1 METKANY
8 VTVGIFTLITIALG
22 FAVVFWLNGL
32 GERRSYV
39 DLDIMI
45 EGSVT
50 GLVKGS
56 QVLFNGIQVGT
67 VDSLTIATNAPRFV
81 VAKVKISANTPV
93 RQDTKASI
101 GTQGFTGGAYIQLEG
116 GSPKAA
122 NVLGVANLK
131 DGEVPRINAEPAALN
146 DLIARV
152 NSIASRTEKV
162 MGGLESFLD
171 ENRASLNKTIA
182 NAQKFSDALAENAD
196 GVESFL
202 SGVANVAVTIEALSS
217 KLDGMIK
224 GAEDIVKAVDPEAV
238 QKTIANLEGFS
249 KTLNASRDDVTKVV
263 DKITNAADQLNK
275 FSDGLNQTLGKVDTL
290 VASVDAT
297 KIGTTVDDLSTTA
310 ASAKKIVSDVEASN
324 IKKTLDDISKIAA
337 DAKDVVAAVNSANV
351 TEIVDN
357 VGNTVDQASALVAAI
372 DADKINSTVNRLDQA
387 ATRANDALAALKPEQ
402 VTKIADG
409 LEKTVNDASAF
420 VAKIEVDKINSA
432 FNDFGEASAE
442 TKKLIAAIDR
452 ERITKLIADLGKTVE
467 DASSVISAIDAER
480 ISGVVD
486 DLEKTAKG
494 ASTIVE
500 DVSSVTSQFKGRGD
514 DINQIITDVKELAG
528 RLNKSSTKVDGILA
542 KFDGML
548 SGGNGEGLISEARAT
563 LADFRKLARNLDA
576 RVNEIS
582 RGLSRFSNRGLAE
595 AEVLIR
601 QARQSINRIDRVIS
615 DFEKNPSGFIV
626 GKPGVRQVSGS
637 RPRR

>member
-8 VTVGIFTLITIALG
+8 VIVGIFTLITIALG
-22 FAVVFWLNGL
+22 FVFVFWLNGL
-32 GERRSYV
+32 GERRNYV

-67 VDSLTIATNAPRFV
+67 VQSLTIATNAPRFV
-81 VAKVKISANTPV
+81 IAKVKINADTPV

-116 GSPKAA
+116 GSPEAISI
-122 NVLGVANLK
+122 LGVANLK
-131 DGEVPRINAEPAALN
+131 EGEVPRINAEPAALN

-152 NSIASRTEKV
+152 NSIAARTEKV

-171 ENRASLNKTIA
+171 ENRASLSKTIA

-202 SGVANVAVTIEALSS
+202 SGVSNVAVTIEALSS

-238 QKTIANLEGFS
+238 RKTIANLEGFS
-249 KTLNASRDDVTKVV
+249 KTLNASREDVTKVV

-297 KIGTTVDDLSTTA
+297 KIGTAVDDLSTTA
-310 ASAKKIVSDVEASN
+310 ASAKKIVADVEASN
-324 IKKTLDDISKIAA
+324 IKKTLDDISKMAA
-337 DAKDVVAAVNSANV
+337 DAKNVVAAIKPDKV

-357 VGNTVDQASALVAAI
+357 VGKTVDQASALVAAI
-372 DADKINSTVNRLDQA
+372 DADKVNSAVNSLDQA
-387 ATRANDALAALKPEQ
+387 ATRANEALAALKPEQ

-409 LEKTVNDASAF
+409 LEKTISDASAF

-432 FNDFGEASAE
+432 FDEFGEASAE
-442 TKKLIAAIDR
+442 TKKLVAAIDR
-452 ERITKLIADLGKTVE
+452 ERISKLIVDLGKTVE
-467 DASSVISAIDAER
+467 DASSVVAAIDAER

-514 DINQIITDVKELAG
+514 DINQIITDTRELVG
-528 RLNKSSTKVDGILA
+528 RLNKSSGKVDGILV
-542 KFDGML
+542 KLDGML
-548 SGGNGEGLISEARAT
+548 SGDNGEGLISDARAT
-563 LADFRKLARNLDA
+563 LADFRKLAKNLNE

-582 RGLSRFSNRGLAE
+582 KGLSRFSNRGLAE

-626 GKPGVRQVSGS
+626 GKPGIRQVSGS

>member
-22 FAVVFWLNGL
+22 FVFVFWLNGW
-32 GERRSYV
+32 GERRAQV
-39 DLDIMI
+39 DMEILI

-50 GLVKGS
+50 GLVTGS

-67 VDSLTIATNAPRFV
+67 VRGLKIATNAPRFV
-81 VAKVKISANTPV
+81 IAQVKINADTPV
-93 RQDTKASI
+93 RQDTKANI

-116 GSPKAA
+116 GSLEAA

-131 DGEVPRINAEPAALN
+131 DGEVPRINAEPAALT

-152 NSIASRTEKV
+152 NSIAARTEKV

-238 QKTIANLEGFS
+238 RKTIANLEGFS
-249 KTLNASRDDVTKVV
+249 KTLNASREDVTRVV
-263 DKITNAADQLNK
+263 DKIINAADQLNK

-297 KIGTTVDDLSTTA
+297 KIGTAVDDLSTTA
-310 ASAKKIVSDVEASN
+310 ASAKKIVADVEASN
-324 IKKTLDDISKIAA
+324 IKQTLDDISKIAE
-337 DAKDVVAAVNSANV
+337 DAKGVVAAIQPEKV

-357 VGNTVDQASALVAAI
+357 IGKTVDQASALVAAI
-372 DADKINSTVNRLDQA
+372 DADKMNSAVNSLDQA
-387 ATRANDALAALKPEQ
+387 ATRANEALAALKPEQ

-409 LEKTVNDASAF
+409 LEKTIIDASAF
-420 VAKIEVDKINSA
+420 VAKIEVDKINNA
-432 FNDFGEASAE
+432 FNEFGEASAE
-442 TKKLIAAIDR
+442 TKKLVAAIDR
-452 ERITKLIADLGKTVE
+452 ERISKLIADLGKTVE
-467 DASSVISAIDAER
+467 DASSVVAAIDAER
-480 ISGVVD
+480 ISGVVA

-494 ASTIVE
+494 ASIIVE
-500 DVSSVTSQFKGRGD
+500 DVSGVTSQFKGRGD
-514 DINQIITDVKELAG
+514 DINQIITDTRELVG
-528 RLNKSSTKVDGILA
+528 QLNKSSGKVDGILV
-542 KFDGML
+542 KLDGML
-548 SGGNGEGLISEARAT
+548 GGGDGEGLISDARVT
-563 LADFRKLARNLDA
+563 LAEFRKMARNLNA

-582 RGLSRFSNRGLAE
+582 KGLSRFSNRGLAE

-626 GKPGVRQVSGS
+626 GKPGIRQVSGS